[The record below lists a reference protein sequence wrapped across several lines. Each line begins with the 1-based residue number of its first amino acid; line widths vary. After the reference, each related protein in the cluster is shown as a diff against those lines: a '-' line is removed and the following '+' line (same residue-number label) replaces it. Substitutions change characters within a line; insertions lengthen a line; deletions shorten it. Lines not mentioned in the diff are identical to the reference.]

1 MILEGASVEPRPG
14 VIVFDV
20 NETLSDMAPMA
31 SRFADV
37 GAPGLLARVWFSTL
51 LRDGFALTAA
61 RGKEPFARLAR
72 GALEAVLAGT
82 SLNRSATAAA
92 DHILAG
98 FSGLSVHPDVPG
110 GIRLLR
116 EAGLRLI
123 TLSNGSADVA
133 SQLLTRAGIRDSFEQ
148 LLSVEDAP
156 AWKPAAAAYAYA
168 ARMCSAPAAD
178 MLLIAVHPW
187 DIHGAHQAGLRTGWI
202 ARQPAPYPGY
212 FGAPDLQAPDLGTL
226 ARHILS

>member
-1 MILEGASVEPRPG
+1 MEPRPG

-31 SRFADV
+31 GRFADV

-72 GALEAVLAGT
+72 GALEAVLAGA
-82 SLNRSATAAA
+82 SLNRPATAAA

-98 FSGLSVHPDVPG
+98 FSDLLVHPDVPG
-110 GIRLLR
+110 GIGLLR

-133 SQLLTRAGIRDSFEQ
+133 SLLLTSAGIRDSFEQ

-168 ARMCSAPAAD
+168 AGACSVPAAD
-178 MLLIAVHPW
+178 MLLVAVHPW

-212 FGAPDLQAPDLGTL
+212 FAAPGLQAPDLGTL
-226 ARHILS
+226 ARQILSWP